1 MRANMVVVL
10 SPLIDFYS
18 RLVQRSEPVRAQAFL
33 AELAVE
39 AFDERVLS
47 RFSQLHKAK
56 RDTRLLRPKEHG
68 FAGDF
73 VTVVAHHLLWWLPA
87 GQRTMAS
94 RSAWKAGR
102 VTRQY
107 VCRETQAVC

>member
-1 MRANMVVVL
+1 MVVVL

-47 RFSQLHKAK
+47 RFSRLYKAK
-56 RDTRLLRPKEHG
+56 GDTRLL
-68 FAGDF
+68 
-73 VTVVAHHLLWWLPA
+73 
-87 GQRTMAS
+87 
-94 RSAWKAGR
+94 
-102 VTRQY
+102 
-107 VCRETQAVC
+107 

>member
-47 RFSQLHKAK
+47 RFSRLYKAK
-56 RDTRLLRPKEHG
+56 RDTSLLRPKEHG
-68 FAGDF
+68 FAGEF
-73 VTVVAHHLLWWLPA
+73 
-87 GQRTMAS
+87 
-94 RSAWKAGR
+94 
-102 VTRQY
+102 
-107 VCRETQAVC
+107 

>member
-10 SPLIDFYS
+10 SPLIDFHS

-47 RFSQLHKAK
+47 RFPRLYKAK
-56 RDTRLLRPKEHG
+56 RDTGLL
-68 FAGDF
+68 
-73 VTVVAHHLLWWLPA
+73 
-87 GQRTMAS
+87 
-94 RSAWKAGR
+94 
-102 VTRQY
+102 
-107 VCRETQAVC
+107 